1 MGTFGWIL
9 FGLGALLLFV
19 FGVVGMDSGYGNVS
33 NLAGLGV
40 GEACMIS
47 GAIFIA
53 ADYIRSGITTNGTKQ
68 QTNADT
74 DSFSEPQIQKAEQK
88 KDTQSSDWRFTI
100 ISTIIFIGVFLVFVA
115 ILGVI

>member
-40 GEACMIS
+40 GEASMIS

-74 DSFSEPQIQKAEQK
+74 D
-88 KDTQSSDWRFTI
+88 DWRFTI
-100 ISTIIFIGVFLVFVA
+100 ISTIIAIGGFSVFVA
-115 ILGVI
+115 ILGVIDAARN